1 MSGGEPSSI
10 KRFALCAAASLHTY
24 VSDFSLFR
32 RNFLMDKWYFIKKL
46 WRHFIIVVPLMFL
59 IALAYKV
66 LFDSPD
72 YTPDL
77 FQKLFFGLA
86 EFALVMSAIVTAY
99 SDAQSAA
106 RRGYDKYLT
115 RGTFKGFSK
124 KARLFSDGMD
134 CIRCEELADGID
146 YLKEAMEC
154 DCTDHEKAVASFYI
168 GNTYRLMGYNTNAA
182 NYFQDAVD
190 LGLNDEKYMVDF
202 LLARCHVENGAYQK
216 ALDIYDGLAEKADR
230 EGIFQYLYTDYG
242 MCYLAMGEYEKAFE
256 SFTRSILEGRNYVF
270 ALGGC
275 ALAQLG
281 LKDLEKS
288 REYYAKALAAN
299 MFDVVGFKQYYCK
312 IAESVGVYDQIDEE
326 MKIK

>member
-1 MSGGEPSSI
+1 
-10 KRFALCAAASLHTY
+10 
-24 VSDFSLFR
+24 
-32 RNFLMDKWYFIKKL
+32 MDKWYFIKKL
-46 WRHFIIVVPLMFL
+46 WRHFIIVVPLMCL
-59 IALAYKV
+59 VALAYLV

-106 RRGYDKYLT
+106 GRGYDRYLEK
-115 RGTFKGFSK
+115 GTFKGISK

-154 DCTDHEKAVASFYI
+154 DCTDREKAVASFYI
-168 GNTYRLMGYNTNAA
+168 GNSYRLMGYNTNAA
-182 NYFQDAVD
+182 KYFQDAID
-190 LGLNDEKYMVDF
+190 LGLNDDKYMVDF
-202 LLARCHVENGAYQK
+202 LLARCHVENGAYRK
-216 ALDIYDGLAEKADR
+216 ALDIYDRLEKMNTC

-256 SFTRSILEGRNYVF
+256 YFTRSMLEGKNYVF

-299 MFDVVGFKQYYCK
+299 MFDVIGFKQYYCK

-326 MKIK
+326 MKIN